1 MSGIPVKPASRQM
14 IWTLVHKIRRAL
26 NVANELY
33 FDIIWFV
40 ENIMPQIFTDF
51 TFAVLPNEELG
62 NQHGKA
68 IPDENTIYIREDV
81 YEGACTGNGRDRL
94 TIAHEVG
101 HFLMHGN
108 ASIEYCRIAPGE
120 KLPAYRDADW
130 QADVFG
136 GELLAPAYLIEGM
149 TAEQIHE
156 CCVVSLQCANAQL
169 RALAREKAKQ

>member
-108 ASIEYCRIAPGE
+108 ASIEYCRTAPGE

>member
-101 HFLMHGN
+101 HFFMHGN
-108 ASIEYCRIAPGE
+108 ASIEYCRTAPGE

>member
-14 IWTLVHKIRRAL
+14 LWTLVHKIRRAL
-26 NVANELY
+26 DIDNELY

-40 ENIMPQIFTDF
+40 ETIMPQIFTDF

-62 NQHGKA
+62 KQHGKA
-68 IPDENTIYIREDV
+68 IPDEKKIYIREDV

-101 HFLMHGN
+101 HFFMHGN
-108 ASIEYCRIAPGE
+108 ASIEYCRTAPGE
-120 KLPAYRDADW
+120 KLPAYRDSDW

-136 GELLAPAYLIEGM
+136 GELLAPTYLIEGM
-149 TAEQIHE
+149 SAEQIHE

-169 RALAREKAKQ
+169 RALACEKAKQ

>member
-26 NVANELY
+26 DIDNELY

-40 ENIMPQIFTDF
+40 EKIMPQIFTDF
-51 TFAVLPNEELG
+51 TFAVSPNEELG
-62 NQHGKA
+62 KQHGKA
-68 IPDENTIYIREDV
+68 IPDEKKIYIREDV

-101 HFLMHGN
+101 HFFMHGN
-108 ASIEYCRIAPGE
+108 ASIEYCRTAPGE

-136 GELLAPAYLIEGM
+136 GELLAPTSLIEGM
-149 TAEQIHE
+149 SAEQIHE

>member
-108 ASIEYCRIAPGE
+108 ASIEYCRTAPGE

-169 RALAREKAKQ
+169 RALARERAKQ

>member
-1 MSGIPVKPASRQM
+1 MKPASRQM

-26 NVANELY
+26 DIDNELY

-40 ENIMPQIFTDF
+40 EKIMPQIFTDF
-51 TFAVLPNEELG
+51 TFAVSPNEELG
-62 NQHGKA
+62 KQHGKA
-68 IPDENTIYIREDV
+68 IPDEKKIYIREDV

-101 HFLMHGN
+101 HFFMHGN
-108 ASIEYCRIAPGE
+108 ASIEYCRTAPGE

-136 GELLAPAYLIEGM
+136 GELLAPTSLIEGM
-149 TAEQIHE
+149 SAEQIHE

>member
-108 ASIEYCRIAPGE
+108 ASIEYCRTAPGE
-120 KLPAYRDADW
+120 KLPAYRARIGRLT
-130 QADVFG
+130 FS
-136 GELLAPAYLIEGM
+136 E
-149 TAEQIHE
+149 
-156 CCVVSLQCANAQL
+156 ANCL
-169 RALAREKAKQ
+169 PRLT

>member
-108 ASIEYCRIAPGE
+108 ASIEYCRTAPGE

-136 GELLAPAYLIEGM
+136 GELLAPTSLIEGM
-149 TAEQIHE
+149 SAEQIHE